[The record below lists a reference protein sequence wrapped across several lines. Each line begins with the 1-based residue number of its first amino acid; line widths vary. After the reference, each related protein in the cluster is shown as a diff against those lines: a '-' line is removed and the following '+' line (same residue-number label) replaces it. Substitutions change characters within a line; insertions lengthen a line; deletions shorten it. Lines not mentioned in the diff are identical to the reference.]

1 LSHIIS
7 DYRVAIDSTNISAM
21 QKKYEIERL
30 VAKMLKDG
38 IVVPSI
44 SPFASLVLL
53 FKKRI
58 YHGGFV

>member
-58 YHGGFV
+58 YHEGFV